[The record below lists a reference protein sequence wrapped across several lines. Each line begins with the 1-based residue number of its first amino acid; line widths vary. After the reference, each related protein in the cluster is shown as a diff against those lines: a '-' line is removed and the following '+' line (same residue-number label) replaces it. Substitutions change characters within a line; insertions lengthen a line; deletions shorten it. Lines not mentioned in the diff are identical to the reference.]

1 MVSARYFVAL
11 ALGGLAL
18 AFELTRAEPPPA
30 RPLAVPV
37 EPFGYQLPQGLNYV
51 GNLSCASAA
60 CHAASTAGGRPG
72 SEYTTWAG
80 GDPHFKAYQVL
91 TEPRSRR
98 MVELLHG
105 DRAGKPTP
113 AHQDAR
119 CLACH
124 SPETA
129 AGHTTGARGVGCES
143 CHGPAEKWLTEHYQD
158 DFKVLTRTE
167 KAERYGLY
175 PTKDLAFRVTLCA
188 SCHVG
193 DAGREVDHDL
203 IAAGHPRLAF
213 EYTGYH
219 HSPKYPRH
227 WRETSYGPDFD
238 ARAWEI
244 GQVACARSAAKLL
257 AARAGKANHPW
268 PELSEYS
275 CFACHK
281 DLAAGSQTAALGK
294 GRKPGMLPWG
304 TWYFGALGL
313 ATGDADRPAA
323 AGDLAR
329 LMEGSAT
336 DRKAVAGSADA
347 LVTDL
352 DRTLAELQRAADAD
366 SRTRPWAADQIASRF
381 HAVTRHALTPD
392 GHRFRDADWDGVT
405 QHYLAGAAFFYA
417 WGSVDQN
424 GRDQRP
430 RAPLAELG
438 RSLAF
443 PKGYNSPKGSDP
455 RRLLDLFRQLQPDGH
470 P

>member
-1 MVSARYFVAL
+1 MAPARYFVAL
-11 ALGGLAL
+11 ALGGAAL
-18 AFELTRAEPPPA
+18 AFGLTRAESPPA
-30 RPLAVPV
+30 RPSAVPV
-37 EPFGYQLPQGLNYV
+37 EPFGYQLPRGLNYV

-60 CHAASTAGGRPG
+60 CHAANVAGGGPG

-80 GDPHFKAYQVL
+80 GDPHFRAYQVL
-91 TEPRSRR
+91 TEPQSRR

-105 DRAGKPTP
+105 DRPGKPTP
-113 AHQDAR
+113 AHQDIR

-124 SPETA
+124 APETA
-129 AGHTTGARGVGCES
+129 AGHPMGARGVGCES
-143 CHGPAEKWLTEHYQD
+143 CHGPAEKWLTEHYQT
-158 DFKVLTRTE
+158 DFKALTRTE

-244 GQVACARSAAKLL
+244 GQAACARSAAKLL
-257 AARAGKANHPW
+257 AARATKDEHAW

-281 DLAAGSQTAALGK
+281 DLPPGAPKAALTGS
-294 GRKPGMLPWG
+294 RKPGTLPWG
-304 TWYFGALGL
+304 TWYFSTLGL

-323 AGDLAR
+323 MRDLVR

-336 DRKAVAGSADA
+336 DRKAVAASADE
-347 LVTDL
+347 LVRQL
-352 DRTLAELQRAADAD
+352 DRRLADFQRAADAE
-366 SRTRPWAADQIASRF
+366 SRIRPWTADPIAARF
-381 HAVTRHALTPD
+381 HAASKHALTAD
-392 GHRFRDADWDGVT
+392 GQRFRDADWDGVT
-405 QHYLAGAAFFYA
+405 QHYLAAAAYYYA
-417 WGSVDQN
+417 WGSVDRT
-424 GRDQRP
+424 GRDPRP
-430 RAPLAELG
+430 RPPLVELG
-438 RSLAF
+438 GALAF

-455 RRLLDLFRQLQPDGH
+455 RRLLDLFRQLQPDRH

>member
-1 MVSARYFVAL
+1 MVPVRYFTAL
-11 ALGGLAL
+11 ALGGVAL
-18 AFELTRAEPPPA
+18 AFGLTRAESPPA
-30 RPLAVPV
+30 RPPAVPV
-37 EPFGYQLPQGLNYV
+37 EPFGYQLPKGLDYV

-60 CHAASTAGGRPG
+60 CHAANVAGGGPG

-80 GDPHFKAYQVL
+80 GDPHFNAYRVL

-105 DRAGKPTP
+105 DRPGKPTP

-119 CLACH
+119 CMACH
-124 SPETA
+124 ATEVA
-129 AGHTTGARGVGCES
+129 AGHAIGARAVGCES

-158 DFKVLTRTE
+158 DFKALTRTE

-219 HSPKYPRH
+219 HNPKYPRH

-257 AARAGKANHPW
+257 ESRATNRDHVW

-281 DLAAGSQTAALGK
+281 NLPSARSSGLFDR
-294 GRKPGMLPWG
+294 RKPGSMPWG
-304 TWYFGALGL
+304 AWYFSTLGL
-313 ATGDADRPAA
+313 VTGDPDRPAA
-323 AGDLAR
+323 VTNLAR
-329 LMEGSAT
+329 LVEGSAT
-336 DRKAVAGSADA
+336 DRNAVGASAEE
-347 LVTDL
+347 LVRDL
-352 DRTLAELQRAADAD
+352 DRRLAELQRAANAD
-366 SRTRPWAADQIASRF
+366 SRVRPFSASRIAGRF
-381 HAVTRHALTPD
+381 DAAARHGLSRD
-392 GHRFRDADWDGVT
+392 GRRFQEADWDGVT
-405 QHYLAGAAFFYA
+405 QHYLAAAAYYYA
-417 WGSVDQN
+417 WGSVDRT
-424 GRDQRP
+424 GRDARP
-430 RAPLAELG
+430 RTPLADL
-438 RSLAF
+438 SAALAF
-443 PKGYNSPKGSDP
+443 PKGYNSPMGLDP
-455 RRLLDLFRQLQPDGH
+455 HQLLELFRQLQPDRH

>member
-1 MVSARYFVAL
+1 MVPVRYFMAL
-11 ALGGLAL
+11 ALGGVAL
-18 AFELTRAEPPPA
+18 VFGLTRAESPPA
-30 RPLAVPV
+30 RPSAVPV
-37 EPFGYQLPQGLNYV
+37 ETFGYQLPKGLNYV

-60 CHAASTAGGRPG
+60 CHAANVSGGGAG

-105 DRAGKPTP
+105 GRPGKATP

-124 SPETA
+124 APEVA
-129 AGHTTGARGVGCES
+129 AGHSNGARAVGCES

-158 DFKVLTRTE
+158 DFKSLSRGE

-219 HSPKYPRH
+219 HNPKYPRH
-227 WRETSYGPDFD
+227 WRETSYGLDFD

-257 AARAGKANHPW
+257 ASRAAKPDHPW

-281 DLAAGSQTAALGK
+281 GLAAGTAKPFPSGL
-294 GRKPGMLPWG
+294 RKPGTMPWG
-304 TWYFGALGL
+304 TWYFSTLGL
-313 ATGDADRPAA
+313 ATGYYDWPAA
-323 AGDLAR
+323 VQVIARQMEESTGDRTSVAK
-329 LMEGSAT
+329 SAT
-336 DRKAVAGSADA
+336 D
-347 LVTDL
+347 LVSLLDCRLTD
-352 DRTLAELQRAADAD
+352 LQRAADAKSGLD
-366 SRTRPWAADQIASRF
+366 AGGPIRLAYVGER
-381 HAVTRHALTPD
+381 ALTPD
-392 GHRFRDADWDGVT
+392 RRLFRDVDWDGVT
-405 QHYLAGAAFFYA
+405 QHYLAAAAFYYS
-417 WGSVDQN
+417 WGVTDPA
-424 GRDQRP
+424 GRDP
-430 RAPLAELG
+430 RLREPLAELG
-438 RSLAF
+438 RLLAF

-455 RRLLDLFRQLQPDGH
+455 RRLLELFRQLQPDRH